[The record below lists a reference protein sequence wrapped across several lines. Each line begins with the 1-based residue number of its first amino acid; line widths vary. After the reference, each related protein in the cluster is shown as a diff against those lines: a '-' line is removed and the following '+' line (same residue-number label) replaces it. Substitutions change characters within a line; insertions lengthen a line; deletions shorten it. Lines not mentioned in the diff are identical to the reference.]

1 MNILYRDG
9 EIGIVEDGTKLLF
22 GELSVLIFR
31 DVGFYS
37 RHAVKV
43 AQEVGTFDTGG
54 FKAIAT
60 QFG

>member
-22 GELSVLIFR
+22 GEPFVAGFC
-31 DVGFYS
+31 DGGFYF
-37 RHAVKV
+37 RHAVEV
-43 AQEVGTFDTGG
+43 AQEVSTFDTCGI
-54 FKAIAT
+54 KALVT